1 LTHFFKLTAVV
12 VLFSPIVFGQ
22 VPGKTGCLLH
32 CGLRMLEP
40 GGSGFAND
48 LAVAGDELFTT
59 RSSLATSTRNVADFE
74 KFENEHLADAQHSI
88 DAVLAVNGPRTI
100 QNTLAPYDEAIRQI
114 DLTRFP

>member
-1 LTHFFKLTAVV
+1 MTHFFKLTAVV